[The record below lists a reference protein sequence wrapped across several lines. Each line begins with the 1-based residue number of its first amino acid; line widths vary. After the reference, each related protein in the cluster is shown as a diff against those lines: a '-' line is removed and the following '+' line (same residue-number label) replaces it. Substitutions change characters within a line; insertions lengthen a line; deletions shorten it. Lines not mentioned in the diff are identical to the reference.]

1 MKIMYAVGI
10 DVSKKTF
17 DVSISKG
24 GHLFYLGNY
33 ANSKKDIVAFIK
45 DVKGQGL
52 LPKNTLL
59 CMEHTGVYT
68 HLLLEVLYGKKWQ
81 IWLEQ
86 PINIKKSLGHRRGK
100 NDRIDSLRIAEYA
113 QRFQDKAILWQ
124 PPRKQMFKLRQLVSL
139 RARLLKAKQMIS
151 VPATELDSILDK
163 DTKTINTKVIQGL
176 VMQIKKVEASIEAL
190 IKNDNNL
197 RRLHDIVISV
207 AGVGKVTSW
216 QMLVYTNEFKDFD
229 NAKKFACYCGVVPFE
244 HSSGSSIYT
253 RPRVSNQANKKIK
266 ELLHMSAL
274 SATQMK
280 GELNDYYLKKIG
292 EGKKKMLVLN
302 NIRNKLIHRIFK
314 CIKENRKYE
323 KNYMPMLV

>member
-1 MKIMYAVGI
+1 MKIMHSVGI
-10 DVSKKTF
+10 DVSKKSF
-17 DVSISKG
+17 DVSISKE
-24 GHLFYLGNY
+24 GHLFYLGSY
-33 ANSKKDIVAFIK
+33 TNSKKDIVVFIK
-45 DVKGQGL
+45 DMKGQGL

-59 CMEHTGVYT
+59 CIEHTGIYT
-68 HLLLEVLYGKKWQ
+68 QLLLEILYGKKWQ
-81 IWLEQ
+81 VWLEQ
-86 PINIKKSLGHRRGK
+86 PINIKKSLGNRRGK

-113 QRFQDKAILWQ
+113 QRFQDKAILWRA
-124 PPRKQMFKLRQLVSL
+124 PRKQMVKLRQLVSV

-151 VPATELDSILDK
+151 VPATELCSILDK
-163 DTKTINTKVIQGL
+163 DTKAINTKVIQEL
-176 VMQIKKVEASIEAL
+176 ANQIKKVEAMIDAL
-190 IKNDNNL
+190 IKDDGNL
-197 RRLHDIVISV
+197 KRLHDIIVSV

-253 RPRVSNQANKKIK
+253 KPRVSNQANKKMK

-280 GELNDYYLKKIG
+280 GELNDYYLKKVG

-314 CIKENRKYE
+314 CIKEDRKYE
-323 KNYMPMLV
+323 KNYRFILV

>member
-1 MKIMYAVGI
+1 MYAVGI